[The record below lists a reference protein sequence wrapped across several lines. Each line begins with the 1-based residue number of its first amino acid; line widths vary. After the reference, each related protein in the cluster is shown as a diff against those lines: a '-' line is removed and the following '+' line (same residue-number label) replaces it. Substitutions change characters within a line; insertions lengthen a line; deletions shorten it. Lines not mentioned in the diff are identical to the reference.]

1 MKKLFILLWLAAGMC
16 ILAGAAETPAPD
28 RAPAPAPLKYIFY
41 FIGDGMGF
49 EHLTMTRDTGKA
61 VAATAALDALPWR
74 GTARTNNVEG
84 TTTDSAAAGTAL
96 ACGFKT
102 RNGRIA
108 MLPDGTHVDSIAK
121 LAKFQGRAV
130 AIITSDALNGA
141 TPSAFYAHSDS
152 RKKYDEI
159 ARWLP
164 VCTFDYLAGSR
175 FNAGDETRA
184 EVEQALR
191 DVDYTLVTTREEL
204 QQLGREALP
213 VVATHKWENYAA
225 DISNPAEFPR
235 LADYTGKAI
244 ELLADNPAGFLI
256 VVEGARIDWGSHAND
271 AVATIGEVREFNAA
285 VTKALDFFYAHPTE
299 TLIVVTAD
307 HNTGAPQLDGPI
319 SPDLLKD
326 RRTHQFYAKA
336 LQASPTA
343 EEDIRRLLDELRQEV
358 GEEAE
363 KKALE
368 QLITSG
374 KKELPSAARITAFQQ
389 ARRDRE
395 FGIHWTTRGHA
406 PAPVPVM
413 AIGPGAETFAGTYE
427 NTEIPQKISRLMG
440 IISPE
445 H

>member
-1 MKKLFILLWLAAGMC
+1 MKKILVMLLIAAGMA
-16 ILAGAAETPAPD
+16 ILSGAAENTPE
-28 RAPAPAPLKYIFY
+28 RAPAPPPLKYIFY

-49 EHLTMTRDTGKA
+49 EHLAMTRDTGKA

-74 GTARTNNVEG
+74 GTARTGNVEG

-96 ACGFKT
+96 ACGVKT
-102 RNGRIA
+102 RNGRVA
-108 MLPDGTHVDSIAK
+108 MLPDGTYVDSIAK

-175 FNAGDETRA
+175 FTAGDETRA

-191 DVDYTLVTTREEL
+191 DVDYTLTTTREEL
-204 QQLGREALP
+204 QKLSPEDLP

-244 ELLADNPAGFLI
+244 ELLSDHPAGFLI
-256 VVEGARIDWGSHAND
+256 VVEGARIDWGAHAND

-285 VTKALDFFYAHPTE
+285 VTKALDFFYAHPEE

-307 HNTGAPQLDGPI
+307 HNTGAPQLAGPI

-326 RRTHQFYAKA
+326 RRTHQFYAKV
-336 LQASPTA
+336 LKASPTA
-343 EEDIRRLLDELRQEV
+343 DADIRELLAELQQEV

-368 QLITSG
+368 QLIASG
-374 KKELPSAARITAFQQ
+374 KKELPNAARITAFQQ

-395 FGIHWTTRGHA
+395 FGIRWTTRGHA

-413 AIGPGAETFAGTYE
+413 AIGPGAETFSGTYE
-427 NTEIPQKISRLMG
+427 NTEIPRKISRLMG

-445 H
+445 P